1 MKLSGWKRWIVTV
14 NGTEY
19 VLEDE
24 AARPRLCD
32 VTGLH
37 DPRPDGVCRDC
48 AADVR
53 PQDPVCAPDVLI
65 HAQPD
70 GEQP

>member
-1 MKLSGWKRWIVTV
+1 MKLDPLQRH
-14 NGTEY
+14 
-19 VLEDE
+19 L
-24 AARPRLCD
+24 LCD
-32 VTGLH
+32 ATGLH

-70 GEQP
+70 EAQP